1 MPKFAN
7 EVNTLRRKLREQ
19 ELKLTEKAGMFNVL
33 EYLESA
39 DQWFPFQKA
48 GARGLRTRS
57 TTTMSSTSS
66 LKGNQRNH
74 KGGHRF
80 DFEVVAFSFR
90 PLQKLHLADTKP

>member
-39 DQWFPFQKA
+39 DQWVPIPE
-48 GARGLRTRS
+48 GWSEGPT
-57 TTTMSSTSS
+57 
-66 LKGNQRNH
+66 H
-74 KGGHRF
+74 
-80 DFEVVAFSFR
+80 
-90 PLQKLHLADTKP
+90 PLYYDDVIDIIAERQSA

>member
-39 DQWFPFQKA
+39 DRWVPIPE
-48 GARGLRTRS
+48 GWSEGLT
-57 TTTMSSTSS
+57 
-66 LKGNQRNH
+66 H
-74 KGGHRF
+74 
-80 DFEVVAFSFR
+80 
-90 PLQKLHLADTKP
+90 PLYYDDVIDIIAERQSA